1 MISIYMPSSLADELP
16 TMRGRDGKPLS
27 PLAILLLQVTL
38 SYSGGDYHDA
48 RPGQA
53 TLMRRTGIK
62 TRDSLRKF
70 FSDLEFNQVLIV
82 DTRKEFSPGGKVI
95 CKNHYCFTF
104 GKWIERDRENKMPGR
119 LSDTKKTSTAISDH
133 AKLDPLE
140 NLPQSLRAW
149 KEHLEPMGQFQQT
162 WYYRPKTALSREFVE
177 GQFAK
182 ENIKIRIVSAA

>member
-16 TMRGRDGKPLS
+16 TMRGMDGKPLS

-104 GKWIERDRENKMPGR
+104 GKWIERDRENKLPGR
-119 LSDTKKTSTAISDH
+119 LADTKKTSTAIADY
-133 AKLDPLE
+133 AKLDPLD
-140 NLPQSLRAW
+140 NLPPSLSIWRD
-149 KEHLEPMGQFQQT
+149 HLEPIGNYNGT
-162 WYYRPKTALSREFVE
+162 WHYRPRSPMVREFVE
-177 GQFAK
+177 SQFAK
-182 ENIKIRIVSAA
+182 EKIKIRIVSAA